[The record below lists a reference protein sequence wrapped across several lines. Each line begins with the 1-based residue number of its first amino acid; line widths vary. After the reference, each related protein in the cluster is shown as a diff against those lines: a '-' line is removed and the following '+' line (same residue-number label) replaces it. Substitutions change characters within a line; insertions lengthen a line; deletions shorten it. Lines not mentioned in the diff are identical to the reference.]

1 MFNFIGTLPLIIDSC
16 YGNSCIP
23 IITSNCTTTTA
34 IQGSTSNPAITDTL
48 TTSNTS
54 KYPVTIC
61 PSTTSHSTSTT
72 PPTTTPG
79 TSTSLATSPTTFII
93 KIYWALV
100 VIGGVIVAILFIA
113 VITCMIFTGL
123 VAKGVKVLIQ
133 YLSDSGTA
141 NRECDIQP
149 QQQQPQEEG
158 YIIAYTHPYPN
169 FSFIAYNITVS
180 RIQYPTRY
188 HTSEPQYDS
197 IENEQGILM
206 KLYYIIFVSVCPG
219 LGHSQLG
226 MGLDIP
232 S

>member
-1 MFNFIGTLPLIIDSC
+1 MFNFIGILPLIIDSC
-16 YGNSCIP
+16 YGSSSIP
-23 IITSNCTTTTA
+23 MVTSNCTTSNLTITA
-34 IQGSTSNPAITDTL
+34 SATL
-48 TTSNTS
+48 TTPTS
-54 KYPVTIC
+54 TSESPITTC
-61 PSTTSHSTSTT
+61 SSTTSHPTSATSTI
-72 PPTTTPG
+72 PPTTTPVI
-79 TSTSLATSPTTFII
+79 SPTTFTI
-93 KIYWALV
+93 KIHWTLV

-133 YLSDSGTA
+133 YLSDSGRA
-141 NRECDIQP
+141 NGEYDIQP
-149 QQQQPQEEG
+149 QQQQPQKEG

-169 FSFIAYNITVS
+169 FNFIAYNITVS
-180 RIQYPTRY
+180 RIQYPTRC

>member
-1 MFNFIGTLPLIIDSC
+1 MEYRVMILAMFNFIGILP
-16 YGNSCIP
+16 
-23 IITSNCTTTTA
+23 SNCTITTFTP
-34 IQGSTSNPAITDTL
+34 GPTFTPATK
-48 TTSNTS
+48 TTPNTS
-54 KYPVTIC
+54 ESSVTIC
-61 PSTTSHSTSTT
+61 PNTTSHLTSATSTTS
-72 PPTTTPG
+72 PTTTPA
-79 TSTSLATSPTTFII
+79 TSTSSATSPTTFTI
-93 KIYWALV
+93 KIHWALV

-133 YLSDSGTA
+133 YLSDSGRA
-141 NRECDIQP
+141 NGEYDIQP
-149 QQQQPQEEG
+149 QQQQPQKEG

-169 FSFIAYNITVS
+169 FNFIAYNITVS
-180 RIQYPTRY
+180 RIQYPTRC